1 MRISDWSSDVCSS
14 DLWNHADEGEAGT
27 TVVYAG
33 TMESSRRLDKLP
45 GDIDALLDEA
55 GLSDAVGQDEV
66 PESDWD
72 ILDTIRGN
80 REFLA
85 WAYDLGHGTI
95 ELSIRKR
102 RTDSPVYL
110 AAWGPWELARN
121 HVDAKRVRS
130 GKHVTVI
137 VDMGGHGILKT
148 KK

>member
-14 DLWNHADEGEAGT
+14 DLPDLQVVHPDGAVAAIKALAWQGNTLYARAAIWNHADEGEAGT

-80 REFLA
+80 RDFLA

-95 ELSIRKR
+95 EQIGRASCRE
-102 RTDSPVYL
+102 SVCQY
-110 AAWGPWELARN
+110 
-121 HVDAKRVRS
+121 V
-130 GKHVTVI
+130 
-137 VDMGGHGILKT
+137 
-148 KK
+148 